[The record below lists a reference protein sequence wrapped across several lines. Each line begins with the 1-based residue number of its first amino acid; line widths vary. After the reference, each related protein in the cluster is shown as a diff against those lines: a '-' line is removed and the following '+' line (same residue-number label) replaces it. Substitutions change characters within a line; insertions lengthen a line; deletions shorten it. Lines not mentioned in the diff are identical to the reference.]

1 MCRKWTGL
9 PRLLLAR
16 SRSISAHALWSRDR
30 SVRMRCDMTLSHGLN
45 WPIFD
50 QWEHRTT
57 KTNPN
62 YRHEVIDGVLFKM
75 DRRSEFRVWKKLS
88 HKIFFLFFLM
98 FQIKTSHSNTVT
110 CRICATSDFSAISD
124 PYTDGG
130 LDNYPATRLDIFKF
144 NDLSSRFSL
153 CIQKYATFSK
163 MIGCWFPCLSKTR
176 QGNTCTPPFCEI
188 VKPAFNA

>member
-1 MCRKWTGL
+1 MCRKWTAL
-9 PRLLLAR
+9 PKLLLAR
-16 SRSISAHALWSRDR
+16 PRSISAHALWSRDR

-98 FQIKTSHSNTVT
+98 FQIKTSHFNAVT
-110 CRICATSDFSAISD
+110 CRTGATSDHVRD
-124 PYTDGG
+124 KWPVY
-130 LDNYPATRLDIFKF
+130 RQ
-144 NDLSSRFSL
+144 R
-153 CIQKYATFSK
+153 
-163 MIGCWFPCLSKTR
+163 TR
-176 QGNTCTPPFCEI
+176 QVTAHKAGRMDGRRTEHSRAPYYKLPPPTEEEANKDTI
-188 VKPAFNA
+188 LY

>member
-1 MCRKWTGL
+1 MCRKWAGQS
-9 PRLLLAR
+9 RLLLAR
-16 SRSISAHALWSRDR
+16 PRSISAHALWSRDR

-88 HKIFFLFFLM
+88 HKIFFLVFLM
-98 FQIKTSHSNTVT
+98 FQIKTSHFNAVT
-110 CRICATSDFSAISD
+110 CRTGATSDHVRD
-124 PYTDGG
+124 KWPVYWW
-130 LDNYPATRLDIFKF
+130 R
-144 NDLSSRFSL
+144 
-153 CIQKYATFSK
+153 
-163 MIGCWFPCLSKTR
+163 TR
-176 QGNTCTPPFCEI
+176 QVTGHKAGRTDRRTSTIFCEE
-188 VKPAFNA
+188 VKKLPKHYRVSPLPGPPSRLNPVELCREARNNG

>member
-16 SRSISAHALWSRDR
+16 PRLISAHALWLRDR

-88 HKIFFLFFLM
+88 HKIFFLVFLM
-98 FQIKTSHSNTVT
+98 FQIKTSHFNAVT
-110 CRICATSDFSAISD
+110 CRTGATSDHVRD
-124 PYTDGG
+124 KWPVYWW
-130 LDNYPATRLDIFKF
+130 R
-144 NDLSSRFSL
+144 
-153 CIQKYATFSK
+153 
-163 MIGCWFPCLSKTR
+163 TR
-176 QGNTCTPPFCEI
+176 QVTGHKAGRTNGRTDISKYIFAPSRR
-188 VKPAFNA
+188 

>member
-1 MCRKWTGL
+1 MCRKWTAL
-9 PRLLLAR
+9 PKLLLAR
-16 SRSISAHALWSRDR
+16 PRSISAHALWSRDR

-98 FQIKTSHSNTVT
+98 FQIKTSHFNAVT
-110 CRICATSDFSAISD
+110 CRTGATSDHVRDKWPVYRQRTRQVTAHKAGW
-124 PYTDGG
+124 TDGRR
-130 LDNYPATRLDIFKF
+130 TEH
-144 NDLSSRFSL
+144 SRAPYYKL
-153 CIQKYATFSK
+153 
-163 MIGCWFPCLSKTR
+163 
-176 QGNTCTPPFCEI
+176 PPRTEEEAKNCDPPI
-188 VKPAFNA
+188 PG

>member
-1 MCRKWTGL
+1 MCRKWTAL
-9 PRLLLAR
+9 PKLLLAR
-16 SRSISAHALWSRDR
+16 PRSISAHALWSRDR

-98 FQIKTSHSNTVT
+98 FQIKTSHFNAVT
-110 CRICATSDFSAISD
+110 CRTGATSDHVRDKWPVYRQRTRQVTAHKAGRLD
-124 PYTDGG
+124 GRTDGNPHYYICEPVAADKK
-130 LDNYPATRLDIFKF
+130 LENCRSIFLVF
-144 NDLSSRFSL
+144 WRIRMSVLLF
-153 CIQKYATFSK
+153 
-163 MIGCWFPCLSKTR
+163 
-176 QGNTCTPPFCEI
+176 
-188 VKPAFNA
+188 

>member
-1 MCRKWTGL
+1 MCRKWTAL
-9 PRLLLAR
+9 PKLLLAR
-16 SRSISAHALWSRDR
+16 PRSISAHALWSRDR

-98 FQIKTSHSNTVT
+98 FQIKTSHFNAVT
-110 CRICATSDFSAISD
+110 CRTGATSDHVRD
-124 PYTDGG
+124 KWPVY
-130 LDNYPATRLDIFKF
+130 RQ
-144 NDLSSRFSL
+144 R
-153 CIQKYATFSK
+153 
-163 MIGCWFPCLSKTR
+163 TR
-176 QGNTCTPPFCEI
+176 QVTAHKARQTSGRKSALLYLRCRWPQIKTHVYVSNI
-188 VKPAFNA
+188 RKNN

>member
-1 MCRKWTGL
+1 MCRKWTAL
-9 PRLLLAR
+9 PKLLLAR
-16 SRSISAHALWSRDR
+16 PRSISAHALWSRDR

-98 FQIKTSHSNTVT
+98 FQIKTSHFNAVT
-110 CRICATSDFSAISD
+110 CRTGATSDHVRD
-124 PYTDGG
+124 KWPVY
-130 LDNYPATRLDIFKF
+130 RQ
-144 NDLSSRFSL
+144 R
-153 CIQKYATFSK
+153 
-163 MIGCWFPCLSKTR
+163 TR
-176 QGNTCTPPFCEI
+176 QVTAHKAGRPDGRTEI
-188 VKPAFNA
+188 RTTISASRWPQIKMVFQNQYVLWYISTNWK